1 MASYLRYVT
10 FLGEAFPMF
19 KLVHVPRE
27 QNARADL
34 LAKLASSGKGG
45 RQRSVIQETLKS
57 PRTSVDGAAEVRH
70 VEVGS
75 VKRRGHKSLTKET
88 LKVPRISVYGLS
100 GEDSLDLDGAAEV
113 RHVEVG
119 SVKRRGHKSLIK
131 ETLKVPR
138 ISVYRLS
145 GEDSLDLDD
154 TIPMLSFYRDAPG
167 RACRSEGGQKKCRKI
182 YPDQWNDVPSRLHSS
197 CPHLCKWGSLYP
209 YHGRAP

>member
-57 PRTSVDGAAEVRH
+57 PRTSV
-70 VEVGS
+70 
-75 VKRRGHKSLTKET
+75 
-88 LKVPRISVYGLS
+88 
-100 GEDSLDLDGAAEV
+100 DGAAEV